1 MGVVVPMVDG
11 RSLVIWDAET
21 MYAHDFAVP
30 AEIEHYLTL
39 VTDSHIVRGTFHSRK
54 RRITDILNQAEHDFL
69 VVRDASVEE
78 LGEGGVAARAAY
90 AQVNLNSL
98 LFAVAENSL
107 DAQPEMRLAK
117 SPQDAMIILPP
128 FKLTGLIHI
137 LQEQDLFAALNQ
149 MTDRFLPLTD
159 AEYWSDTSRVPR
171 TEAPMVA
178 FNHARAHILAQIQE
192 VEPPPAPELVPP
204 TARLGLPLRGASV
217 WSVDGR

>member
-1 MGVVVPMVDG
+1 
-11 RSLVIWDAET
+11 

-128 FKLTGLIHI
+128 FKLTGQIHI
-137 LQEQDLFAALNQ
+137 LQGQELFQALNE
-149 MTDRFLPLTD
+149 MTGRFLPLTD
-159 AEYWSDTSRVPR
+159 ATYWSDTSRVPH
-171 TEAPMVA
+171 TDAPMVA
-178 FNHARAHILAQIQE
+178 FNHARAHILTQIQE
-192 VEPPPAPELVPP
+192 AVPEAPAPEVP
-204 TARLGLPLRGASV
+204 TVRLGLPLRGASV
-217 WSVDGR
+217 WSVEGR